1 MTEDI
6 LERIS
11 AARVL
16 ETFREESS
24 LDYSPSIYT
33 MTQDGE
39 PISDWLFESQ
49 VDPKD
54 VGLMDK
60 LLDKVFDD
68 LAINITQKKSTP
80 RPSSLLS
87 RCKDWVTTLVL
98 ALGFTAAT
106 SRTTTD

>member
-1 MTEDI
+1 MIEDI

-54 VGLMDK
+54 V
-60 LLDKVFDD
+60 V
-68 LAINITQKKSTP
+68 
-80 RPSSLLS
+80 
-87 RCKDWVTTLVL
+87 
-98 ALGFTAAT
+98 
-106 SRTTTD
+106 